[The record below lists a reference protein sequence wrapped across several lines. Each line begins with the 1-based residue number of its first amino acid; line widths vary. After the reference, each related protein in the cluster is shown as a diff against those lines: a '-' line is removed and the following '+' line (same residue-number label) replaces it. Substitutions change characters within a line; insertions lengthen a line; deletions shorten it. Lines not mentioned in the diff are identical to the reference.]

1 MKRTIASVLVAAAL
15 AMLPSWATAQQIT
28 NEQCNQYF
36 VEYRNGYR
44 AATEALNKAAT
55 ELEKQHAR
63 QDQEKY
69 KRLLTQ
75 FFNLSMQAG
84 CMVNLILTAYPQE
97 VQQALRTQLFLGFA
111 TTAEKQAGSSS
122 STAGSTDLI
131 SKNFTSR
138 LLSLASQYGALT
150 SSTSGQTTTISGS
163 LDQLFTAIEGV
174 SKGEFT
180 ECAVRIVPGA
190 GCVNS
195 AVVSFLGRLSYSTS
209 LDLNQPSTITGT
221 ATGTSQG
228 GAQQV
233 TGTQGG
239 NSFAL
244 NQFAAKFH
252 IWAQKP
258 TKEDLANALK
268 QSSYDGTPALTAR
281 NTLVAIQTAS
291 DTSGVWKTWLTDVVD
306 PDVAGNLL
314 TSPDATIQADLAA
327 KIQSLIDILAPGS
340 SDPEQAKAAAAR
352 KPLIQAAL
360 AYSGS
365 LASVAKEERALYNTA
380 AWSRPILTF
389 EYNYDTPSNQPTNS
403 TYRLVLGKSLTSC
416 KAPNPAGASQS
427 NCPPSWKMTAN
438 AAGSFYNSTPSPSI
452 PGSRLLRAL
461 QVGIEAD
468 RDPQK
473 LGSSS
478 LTAAITAAYYFQ
490 DQTSPAI
497 LNVTPS
503 SPVSGVSF
511 TGLSTNAT
519 QVFTQKGK
527 IHVGQLKI
535 TLGSSTS
542 GWKFPIAITGS
553 NRSELITKSK
563 IGAQVGI
570 SYDLDSLF
578 SGSSKQ

>member
-1 MKRTIASVLVAAAL
+1 MKNTMRSILVAAAF
-15 AMLPSWATAQQIT
+15 AMLSSWATAQQIT
-28 NEQCNQYF
+28 NEQCKEHF

-44 AATEALNKAAT
+44 TATEALQKATT
-55 ELEKQHAR
+55 ELEKQQAL
-63 QDQEKY
+63 QDQGKY
-69 KRLLTQ
+69 KRLFAQ
-75 FFNLSMQAG
+75 FLNLSEQAG
-84 CMVNLILTAYPQE
+84 CVVNLILTAYPHE

-111 TTAEKQAGSSS
+111 STAEKQSGSSS

-138 LLSLASQYGALT
+138 LLSVADQYGALT

-180 ECAVRIVPGA
+180 ECAVRTVPGA

-195 AVVSFLGRLSYSTS
+195 GLISFLGRVSYSTS

-221 ATGTSQG
+221 ATGTAQG

-244 NQFAAKFH
+244 SQFTAKFY
-252 IWAQKP
+252 IWAQQP
-258 TKEDLANALK
+258 TKQDLANALK
-268 QSSYDGTPALTAR
+268 QSSYDDTPALTAR
-281 NTLVAIQTAS
+281 NKLVAIQTAS
-291 DTSGVWKTWLTDVVD
+291 DESGAWKTWLKNVAD

-314 TSPDATIQADLAA
+314 TSPDADIQADLAA
-327 KIQSLIDILAPGS
+327 KIKSLIDTLAPGS
-340 SDPEQAKAAAAR
+340 SDPDPAKAAAAR

-365 LASVAKEERALYNTA
+365 LASIAKEERTLFDSA
-380 AWSRPILTF
+380 AWSKPILTF
-389 EYNYDTPSNQPTNS
+389 EYDYNTPSNQPTNS
-403 TYRLVLGKSLTSC
+403 TYRLVLGKSLTNC
-416 KAPNPAGASQS
+416 KTQNPPGSSQA
-427 NCPPSWKMTAN
+427 NCSPSWKITAN
-438 AAGSFYNSTPSPSI
+438 AAGSFYNSTPSTSI
-452 PGSRLLRAL
+452 PGSRLLRDL
-461 QVGIEAD
+461 QAGIEAD

-478 LTAAITAAYYFQ
+478 LTAALTAAYYFQ

-503 SPVSGVSF
+503 SPISGVSF
-511 TGLSTNAT
+511 TGLSSNAT

-553 NRSELITKSK
+553 NRSELITKST

-578 SGSSKQ
+578 QGK